1 MHARPALD
9 PDGCAVPGAFVG
21 CAKPFGPSSV
31 VAQGMDRAP
40 KGIRQ
45 DLWAIPPLLTASFNQ
60 LKFTKEH
67 DADPDSDRH
76 AHRWQRGFFQMGQ
89 RRDSADLARFG
100 DQITRVQAHFS
111 DENAGKKDTDDSI
124 QCTLEV
130 RLEGRQPM
138 VLKHNGVNLKQ
149 AVAGASEKM
158 GRLLD
163 STLGKSGSI

>member
-67 DADPDSDRH
+67 DADP
-76 AHRWQRGFFQMGQ
+76 
-89 RRDSADLARFG
+89 
-100 DQITRVQAHFS
+100 
-111 DENAGKKDTDDSI
+111 AGKKDTDDSI